1 MILMNRSVVATTVAA
16 VTAVLLGGC
25 ASNQATYVDPASTR
39 TLSNVGE
46 INVQDWNMASES
58 MINSLISKHINSG
71 NLKGSGP
78 DGRAVLAISRIV
90 NNTSIQIDTDILVK
104 KIRVALLGTGKVVA
118 DITAGLGGPED
129 PLAAEAKREAQ
140 FLGTQKVAARPDYT
154 LSGKIIENRTRQGN
168 KSESTYVFQMALA
181 TRDGLAVWEEEKTIT
196 KQGKRSAVGW

>member
-1 MILMNRSVVATTVAA
+1 MNRPLVSTVLVVATAA
-16 VTAVLLGGC
+16 LLGGC
-25 ASNQATYVDPASTR
+25 ASSQATYVDPAGTR

-71 NLKGSGP
+71 SLKGSGP
-78 DGRAVLAISRIV
+78 DGRAILAISRIV

-129 PLAAEAKREAQ
+129 PLAAEAKREQQ
-140 FLGTQKVAARPDYT
+140 FLGTQKVAGRPDYT

-168 KSESTYVFQMALA
+168 QRESTYVFQMALA
-181 TRDGLAVWEEEKTIT
+181 TRDGLAVWEEEKSIT
-196 KQGKRSAVGW
+196 KQGKRAPVGW

>member
-1 MILMNRSVVATTVAA
+1 MNRPIVSTVLVVATAA
-16 VTAVLLGGC
+16 LLGGC
-25 ASNQATYVDPASTR
+25 ASSQATYVDPAGTR

-71 NLKGSGP
+71 SLKGSGP
-78 DGRAVLAISRIV
+78 DGRAILAISRIV

-129 PLAAEAKREAQ
+129 PLAAEAKREQQ
-140 FLGTQKVAARPDYT
+140 FLGTQKVAGRPDYT

-168 KSESTYVFQMALA
+168 QRESTYVFQMALA

-196 KQGKRSAVGW
+196 KQGKRAPVGW

>member
-1 MILMNRSVVATTVAA
+1 MNRPLVSTVLVVATAA
-16 VTAVLLGGC
+16 FLGGC
-25 ASNQATYVDPASTR
+25 ASSQATYVDPASTR

-71 NLKGSGP
+71 SLKGSGP
-78 DGRAVLAISRIV
+78 DGRAILAISRIV
-90 NNTSIQIDTDILVK
+90 NNTSVQIDTDILVK

-129 PLAAEAKREAQ
+129 PLAAEAKREQQ
-140 FLGTQKVAARPDYT
+140 FLGTQKVAGRPDYT

-168 KSESTYVFQMALA
+168 QRESTYVFQMALA

-196 KQGKRSAVGW
+196 KQGKRAPVGW

>member
-1 MILMNRSVVATTVAA
+1 MILMNRSVVATTLAA

-25 ASNQATYVDPASTR
+25 ASNQATYVDPAGTR

>member
-1 MILMNRSVVATTVAA
+1 MNRSTVATALATAA
-16 VTAVLLGGC
+16 LLSGC
-25 ASNQATYVDPASTR
+25 ATQTTYVDPGSTR
-39 TLSNVGE
+39 TITNVGE
-46 INVQDWNMASES
+46 LNVQDWNMASEA
-58 MINSLISKHINSG
+58 MVNSLISKHINPGS
-71 NLKGSGP
+71 LKGSGP

-90 NNTSIQIDTDILVK
+90 NSTSLQIDTDLLVK
-104 KIRVALLGTGKVVA
+104 KIRISLLGTGKVVA

>member
-1 MILMNRSVVATTVAA
+1 MNRPIVSTVLVVATAA
-16 VTAVLLGGC
+16 LLGGC
-25 ASNQATYVDPASTR
+25 ASSQATYVDPAGTR

-71 NLKGSGP
+71 SLKGSGP
-78 DGRAVLAISRIV
+78 DGRAILAISRIV

-129 PLAAEAKREAQ
+129 PLAAEARREQQ
-140 FLGTQKVAARPDYT
+140 FLGTQKVAGRPDYT

-168 KSESTYVFQMALA
+168 QRESTYVFQMALA

-196 KQGKRSAVGW
+196 KQGKRAPVGW

>member
-1 MILMNRSVVATTVAA
+1 MNRPLVSTVLVVATAA
-16 VTAVLLGGC
+16 LLGGC
-25 ASNQATYVDPASTR
+25 ASSQATYVDPAGTR

-71 NLKGSGP
+71 SLKGSGP
-78 DGRAVLAISRIV
+78 DGRAILAISRIV

-129 PLAAEAKREAQ
+129 PLAAEAKREQQ
-140 FLGTQKVAARPDYT
+140 FLGTQKVAGRADYT

-168 KSESTYVFQMALA
+168 QRESTYVFQMALA

-196 KQGKRSAVGW
+196 KQGKRAPVGW

>member
-1 MILMNRSVVATTVAA
+1 MMPMNRSVVATALAV
-16 VTAVLLGGC
+16 VTAALLGGC
-25 ASNQATYVDPASTR
+25 ASSQATYVDPGSTR

-46 INVQDWNMASES
+46 INLQDWNIASEA
-58 MINSLISKHINSG
+58 MINSLIAKHINTG
-71 NLKGSGP
+71 NLKGNGP

-90 NNTSIQIDTDILVK
+90 NNTSVQIDTDMLVK

-129 PLAAEAKREAQ
+129 PLAAEAKREQQ
-140 FLGTQKVAARPDYT
+140 FLGTQKVAPRADYT

-168 KSESTYVFQMALA
+168 QRESTFVFQLALA

-196 KQGKRSAVGW
+196 KQGKRSSVGW

>member
-1 MILMNRSVVATTVAA
+1 MILMNRSVVATTLAA

-140 FLGTQKVAARPDYT
+140 FLGTQKVASRPDYT

>member
-1 MILMNRSVVATTVAA
+1 MNRPLVSTVLVVATAA
-16 VTAVLLGGC
+16 LLGGC
-25 ASNQATYVDPASTR
+25 ASSQATYVDPASTR

-71 NLKGSGP
+71 SLKGSGP
-78 DGRAVLAISRIV
+78 DGRAILAISRIV

-129 PLAAEAKREAQ
+129 PLAAEAKREQQ
-140 FLGTQKVAARPDYT
+140 FLGTQKVAGRPDYT

-168 KSESTYVFQMALA
+168 QRESTYVFQMALA

-196 KQGKRSAVGW
+196 KQGKRAPVSW

>member
-1 MILMNRSVVATTVAA
+1 MNRSTV
-16 VTAVLLGGC
+16 VTALVTAALLSGC
-25 ASNQATYVDPASTR
+25 ATQTTYVDPGSTR
-39 TLSNVGE
+39 TITNVGE
-46 INVQDWNMASES
+46 LNVQDWNMASEA
-58 MINSLISKHINSG
+58 MVNSLISKHINSG

-90 NNTSIQIDTDILVK
+90 NSTSLQIDTDLLVK
-104 KIRVALLGTGKVVA
+104 KIRVSLLGTGKVVA

-140 FLGTQKVAARPDYT
+140 FLGTQKVASRPDYT

>member
-1 MILMNRSVVATTVAA
+1 MNRPIVSTVLVVATAA
-16 VTAVLLGGC
+16 LLGGC
-25 ASNQATYVDPASTR
+25 ASSQATYVDPASTR

-71 NLKGSGP
+71 SLKGSGP
-78 DGRAVLAISRIV
+78 DGRAILAISRIV

-129 PLAAEAKREAQ
+129 PLAAEARREQQ
-140 FLGTQKVAARPDYT
+140 FLGTQKVAGRPDYT

-168 KSESTYVFQMALA
+168 QRESTYVFQMALA

-196 KQGKRSAVGW
+196 KQGKRAPVGW

>member
-1 MILMNRSVVATTVAA
+1 MNRPLVSTVLVVATAA
-16 VTAVLLGGC
+16 FLGGC
-25 ASNQATYVDPASTR
+25 ASSQATYVDPASTR

-71 NLKGSGP
+71 SLKGSGP
-78 DGRAVLAISRIV
+78 DGRAILAISRIV
-90 NNTSIQIDTDILVK
+90 NNTSVQIDTDILVK

-129 PLAAEAKREAQ
+129 PLAAEAKREQQ
-140 FLGTQKVAARPDYT
+140 FLGTQKVAGRPDYT

-168 KSESTYVFQMALA
+168 QRESTYVFQMALA

-196 KQGKRSAVGW
+196 KQGKRAPVSW

>member
-1 MILMNRSVVATTVAA
+1 MNRLLVSTVLVVATAA
-16 VTAVLLGGC
+16 LLGGC
-25 ASNQATYVDPASTR
+25 ASSQATYVDPASTR

-71 NLKGSGP
+71 SLKGSGP
-78 DGRAVLAISRIV
+78 DGRAILAISRIV

-129 PLAAEAKREAQ
+129 PLAAEAKREQQ
-140 FLGTQKVAARPDYT
+140 FLGTQKVAGRPDYT

-168 KSESTYVFQMALA
+168 QRESTYVFQMALA

-196 KQGKRSAVGW
+196 KQGKRAPVGW

>member
-1 MILMNRSVVATTVAA
+1 MNRPLVSTVLVVATAA
-16 VTAVLLGGC
+16 LLGGC
-25 ASNQATYVDPASTR
+25 ASSQATYVDPAGTR

-71 NLKGSGP
+71 SLKGSGP
-78 DGRAVLAISRIV
+78 DGRAILAISRIV

-129 PLAAEAKREAQ
+129 PLAAEAKREQQ
-140 FLGTQKVAARPDYT
+140 FLGTQKVAGRPDYT

-168 KSESTYVFQMALA
+168 QRESTYVFQMALA

-196 KQGKRSAVGW
+196 KQGKRAPVGW

>member
-1 MILMNRSVVATTVAA
+1 MNRPLVSTVLVVATAA
-16 VTAVLLGGC
+16 LLGGC
-25 ASNQATYVDPASTR
+25 ASSRATYVDPAGTR

-71 NLKGSGP
+71 SLKGSGP
-78 DGRAVLAISRIV
+78 DGRAILAISRIV

-129 PLAAEAKREAQ
+129 PLAAEAKREQQ
-140 FLGTQKVAARPDYT
+140 FLGTQKVAGRPDYT

-168 KSESTYVFQMALA
+168 QRESTYVFQMALA

-196 KQGKRSAVGW
+196 KQGKRAPVGW

>member
-1 MILMNRSVVATTVAA
+1 MNRPLVSTVLVVATAA
-16 VTAVLLGGC
+16 LLGGC
-25 ASNQATYVDPASTR
+25 ASSRATYVDPAGTR

-71 NLKGSGP
+71 SLKGSGP
-78 DGRAVLAISRIV
+78 DGRAILAISRIV

-129 PLAAEAKREAQ
+129 PLAAEAKREQQ
-140 FLGTQKVAARPDYT
+140 FLGTQKVAGRADYT

-168 KSESTYVFQMALA
+168 QRESTYVFQMALA

-196 KQGKRSAVGW
+196 KQGKRAPVGW

>member
-1 MILMNRSVVATTVAA
+1 MNRPIVSTVLVVATAA
-16 VTAVLLGGC
+16 LLGGC
-25 ASNQATYVDPASTR
+25 ASSQATYVDPASTR

-71 NLKGSGP
+71 SLKGSGP
-78 DGRAVLAISRIV
+78 DGRAILAISRIV
-90 NNTSIQIDTDILVK
+90 NNTSVQIDTDILVK

-129 PLAAEAKREAQ
+129 PLAAEAKREQQ
-140 FLGTQKVAARPDYT
+140 FLGTQKVAGRPDYT

-168 KSESTYVFQMALA
+168 QRESTYVFQMALA

-196 KQGKRSAVGW
+196 KQGKRAPVSW

>member
-1 MILMNRSVVATTVAA
+1 MILMNRSVVATTLAA

-140 FLGTQKVAARPDYT
+140 FLGTQKVASRPDYT

-181 TRDGLAVWEEEKTIT
+181 TRDGLAVWEEEKTIS

>member
-1 MILMNRSVVATTVAA
+1 MNRPLVSTVLVVATAA
-16 VTAVLLGGC
+16 FLGGC
-25 ASNQATYVDPASTR
+25 ASSQATYVDPSSTR

-71 NLKGSGP
+71 SLKGSGP
-78 DGRAVLAISRIV
+78 DGRAILAISRIV
-90 NNTSIQIDTDILVK
+90 NNTSVQIDTDILVK

-129 PLAAEAKREAQ
+129 PLAAEAKREQQ
-140 FLGTQKVAARPDYT
+140 FLGTQKVAGRPDYT

-168 KSESTYVFQMALA
+168 HRESTYVFQMALA

-196 KQGKRSAVGW
+196 KQGKRAPVGW

>member
-1 MILMNRSVVATTVAA
+1 MNRPLVSTVLVVATAA
-16 VTAVLLGGC
+16 LLGGC
-25 ASNQATYVDPASTR
+25 ASSQATYVDPASTR

-71 NLKGSGP
+71 SLKGSGP
-78 DGRAVLAISRIV
+78 DGRAILAISRIV
-90 NNTSIQIDTDILVK
+90 NNTSVQIDTDILVK

-129 PLAAEAKREAQ
+129 PLAAEAKREQQ
-140 FLGTQKVAARPDYT
+140 FLGTQKVAGRPDYT
-154 LSGKIIENRTRQGN
+154 LSGKIIENRARQGN
-168 KSESTYVFQMALA
+168 QRESTYVFQMALA

-196 KQGKRSAVGW
+196 KQGKRAPVGW

>member
-1 MILMNRSVVATTVAA
+1 MNRLLVSTVLVVATAA
-16 VTAVLLGGC
+16 LLGGC
-25 ASNQATYVDPASTR
+25 ASSQATYVDPASTR

-71 NLKGSGP
+71 SLKGSGP
-78 DGRAVLAISRIV
+78 DGRAILAISRIV
-90 NNTSIQIDTDILVK
+90 NNTSVQIDTDILVK

-129 PLAAEAKREAQ
+129 PLAAEAKREQQ
-140 FLGTQKVAARPDYT
+140 FLGTQKVAGRPDYT

-168 KSESTYVFQMALA
+168 QRESTYVFQMALA

-196 KQGKRSAVGW
+196 KQGKRAPVGW

>member
-1 MILMNRSVVATTVAA
+1 MILMNRSVVATTLAA

-118 DITAGLGGPED
+118 VITAGLGGPED

>member
-1 MILMNRSVVATTVAA
+1 MNRPLVSTVLVVATAA
-16 VTAVLLGGC
+16 LLGGC
-25 ASNQATYVDPASTR
+25 ASSQATYVDPASTR

-71 NLKGSGP
+71 SLKGSGP
-78 DGRAVLAISRIV
+78 DGRAILAISRIV

-129 PLAAEAKREAQ
+129 PLAAEAKREQQ
-140 FLGTQKVAARPDYT
+140 FLGTQKVAGRPDYT

-168 KSESTYVFQMALA
+168 QRESTYVFQMALA

-196 KQGKRSAVGW
+196 KQGKRAPVGW